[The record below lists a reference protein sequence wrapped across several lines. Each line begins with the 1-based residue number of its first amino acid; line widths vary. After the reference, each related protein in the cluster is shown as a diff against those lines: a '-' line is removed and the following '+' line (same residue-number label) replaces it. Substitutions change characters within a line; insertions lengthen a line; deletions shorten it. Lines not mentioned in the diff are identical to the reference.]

1 MLQGC
6 DSAVYRGLSLVRCL
20 AENQPRHTSMGCA
33 NSKAEVPEVPE
44 PTTNTPGRAAATDAA
59 AKPGNGLVQRHSV
72 ITAASNRGAALGA
85 DLMRQRCEG

>member
-33 NSKAEVPEVPE
+33 NSKAEVSEVLE
-44 PTTNTPGRAAATDAA
+44 PTTNTAGRATATHAAV
-59 AKPGNGLVQRHSV
+59 KPGNGLVQRHSV
-72 ITAASNRGAALGA
+72 STAAPNQGAALGA
-85 DLMRQRCEG
+85 DL

>member
-1 MLQGC
+1 M
-6 DSAVYRGLSLVRCL
+6 RCL

-33 NSKAEVPEVPE
+33 SSKAEVPEVPE

-85 DLMRQRCEG
+85 DLMRQR